1 MHNIRGRNKMRLRR
15 RGSSPLPLFFA
26 ALSLFSIWIGVS
38 IAQPVISIVPSATDV
53 SVGEEFSVFVEVD
66 PAGYTLQQAHAD
78 IIYDETKV
86 SIVEVKNGGA
96 FEYMFNNGT
105 ILDGIIDDIM
115 GLGLR
120 GVSSKGNLAEIVMRA
135 ESSGNFTIGISDAGV
150 GTATETISPI
160 INNGTVSISICRGDF
175 NGDGYVNIDDV
186 VYMVVNLWGPCEPGA
201 TGDFNGDGYVNIQD
215 VIYMVIHLWGR
226 CPQ

>member
-1 MHNIRGRNKMRLRR
+1 MRCKKRECKWIRQL
-15 RGSSPLPLFFA
+15 SFILLLSATLFY
-26 ALSLFSIWIGVS
+26 IGIGAS
-38 IAQPVISIVPSATDV
+38 AAQPVISIVPSATDV

-105 ILDGIIDDIM
+105 ILDGIINDIM
-115 GLGLR
+115 GLSLR

-150 GTATETISPI
+150 GTATETITPT
-160 INNGTVSISICRGDF
+160 INNGTVSISICEGDF
-175 NGDGYVNIDDV
+175 TGDGYVNIDDV

-201 TGDFNGDGYVNIQD
+201 TGDFNGDGYVNIDD
-215 VIYMVIHLWGR
+215 VVYMVVNLWGP
-226 CPQ
+226 CTT